1 MLHLQG
7 SRCHGTHQ
15 VTEGQKPEGKG
26 KRWRT
31 VRDHSEKAGMEK
43 EEVKAE
49 GEERDEG
56 KKKRNELKTIS
67 EKTCTL
73 ECNHNNSNQPPAFVL
88 LMSFDSLRIL
98 IISPPPA

>member
-7 SRCHGTHQ
+7 SRGHGTHQ

-49 GEERDEG
+49 GRERDEG
-56 KKKRNELKTIS
+56 KKKRNVLKTIS
-67 EKTCTL
+67 EKTCAL
-73 ECNHNNSNQPPAFVL
+73 ECNNNSNQPPAFLL
-88 LMSFDSLRIL
+88 LMSFDSWRIL